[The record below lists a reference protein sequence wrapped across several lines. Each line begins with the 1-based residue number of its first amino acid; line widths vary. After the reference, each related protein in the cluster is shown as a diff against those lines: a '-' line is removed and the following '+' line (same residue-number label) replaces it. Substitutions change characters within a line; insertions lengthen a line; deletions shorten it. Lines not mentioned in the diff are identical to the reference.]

1 MNSKIK
7 TMSKKI
13 ESVNYG
19 LEKIFEGAQDFLPL
33 QGTDYVELYVGNA
46 KQAAHFYK
54 TAFGFQSLAYKGL
67 ETGSRD
73 TVSYVLKQDK
83 IRLVLTSPLNSKQEI
98 NKHIV
103 KHGDGV
109 KVVALWV
116 EDARSAY
123 EETTKRGAKSYLEP
137 TVEKDENGEIVKA
150 GIYTYGETVHMFI
163 ERKNFNG
170 TFLPGYVKWESDYN
184 PEPVGLKYIDHMVG
198 NVGWNEMNIWV
209 KWYEDVMGF
218 VNFLSFDDKQ
228 IHTEYSALMSKVMSN
243 GNGRIKFP
251 INEPAEG
258 KKKSQIEEYLDFYE
272 GPGVQHIAMATDD
285 IIKAVTDLRS
295 RGIEF
300 LSTPPDEYYN
310 AIPGRL
316 EEFSHELR
324 EDLERLKGLGIMV
337 DADEEGYLLQI
348 FTKPLQDRPTMFF
361 EIIQRMG
368 AKGFGAG
375 NFKALFESIEREQEL
390 RGTL

>member
-1 MNSKIK
+1 
-7 TMSKKI
+7 MSKKV

-33 QGTDYVELYVGNA
+33 LGTDYVELYVGNA

-67 ETGSRD
+67 ETGSKD

-83 IRLVLTSPLNSKQEI
+83 IRLVLTSPLTSKQEI

-137 TVEKDENGEIVKA
+137 IVEKDEHGEIVKA
-150 GIYTYGETVHMFI
+150 GIYTYGETVHMFV
-163 ERKNFNG
+163 ERKNYNG
-170 TFLPGYVKWESDYN
+170 TFMPGFVEWISDYN

-258 KKKSQIEEYLDFYE
+258 KKRSQIEEYLDFYE
-272 GPGVQHIAMATDD
+272 GPGVQHIAVATDD
-285 IIKAVTDLRS
+285 IVKAVTDLRS
-295 RGIEF
+295 RGVEF

-310 AIPGRL
+310 AVPERL

-324 EDLERLKGLGIMV
+324 EDLDRLKGLGIMV

-348 FTKPLQDRPTMFF
+348 FTKPIQDRPTMFF

-375 NFKALFESIEREQEL
+375 NFKALFESIEREQKL